1 MLSLIINVIDVIAAV
16 ALIGLVLLQM
26 QGSGLSGAF
35 GGAGEFYRSKR
46 SIEKLLIWATI
57 VVTIIFG
64 VSSLLLLIP
73 FK

>member
-1 MLSLIINVIDVIAAV
+1 MRIVLEIIEIIVAIALVCLI
-16 ALIGLVLLQM
+16 LLQM

-46 SIEKLLIWATI
+46 SVEKLLIWATI
-57 VVTIIFG
+57 VVTVVFALISI
-64 VSSLLLLIP
+64 LLLVP